1 MFGLGDEELD
11 ELEHFL
17 VGLLVAEFVADVV
30 ELGEEVLEGEL
41 AVLAEDFV
49 DQELLFV
56 CFGEGCVHGDNLHE
70 L

>member
-1 MFGLGDEELD
+1 MLGLGDEELD
-11 ELEHFL
+11 ELKHIV
-17 VGLLVAEFVADVV
+17 VGLLVPEFVADVV

-56 CFGEGCVHGDNLHE
+56 CF
-70 L
+70 